1 MEVTK
6 IEQTG
11 TWASDAETVD
21 LQAVILLR
29 SLAER
34 DGRSL
39 GPIMTGA
46 LLHAAGRLWDCWN
59 PEANPSPHPDE
70 DDEEEDEDDGPLSL
84 DGGPGREMMFG

>member
-1 MEVTK
+1 MEITK
-6 IEQTG
+6 IEQSG

-21 LQAVILLR
+21 LQAAILLR
-29 SLAER
+29 SLAEQH
-34 DGRSL
+34 GRTF

-46 LLHAAGRLWDCWN
+46 LLHAAGRLWECWN
-59 PEANPSPHPDE
+59 PEADPAPALDE